1 MKTILRASRH
11 VVVVAV
17 LGCLVM
23 FGLATIVAAIAVANT
38 VAEVLHGGTALSQL
52 ASVTAVAFKI
62 LDLFLVGAI
71 LYIVALGLGALFLDT
86 KGALPAWFEIRE
98 FDDLKVVLWHSI
110 IIVLLVSF
118 LGDVL
123 EWEQGTDIVFVG
135 GGIAMVI
142 AAVAFMQRDGSPRRD
157 DGPRPT

>member
-23 FGLATIVAAIAVANT
+23 FAGVTLLAAIAVANAI
-38 VAEVLHGGTALSQL
+38 AEVLRGGTALSQL
-52 ASVTAVAFKI
+52 ASATVVAFKI

-86 KGALPAWFEIRE
+86 KGALPAWFEIHE
-98 FDDLKVVLWHSI
+98 FDDLKVVLSHSI
-110 IIVLLVSF
+110 IVVVLVAF

-123 EWEQGTDIVFVG
+123 EWERGTDILFLG
-135 GGIAMVI
+135 GGIALVI
-142 AAVAFMQRDGSPRRD
+142 AAVAFMQRDVPPRRGD
-157 DGPRPT
+157 RSLST